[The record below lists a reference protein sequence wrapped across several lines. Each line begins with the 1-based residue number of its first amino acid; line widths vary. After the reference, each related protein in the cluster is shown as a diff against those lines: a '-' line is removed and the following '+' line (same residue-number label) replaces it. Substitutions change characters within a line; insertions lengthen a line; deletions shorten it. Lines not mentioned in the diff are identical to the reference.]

1 MFTKQLKQAI
11 DHATHYAHEMRHEFV
26 TVEHLLL
33 ALLREPSVREVLLAC
48 NADIELLDRDL
59 CDVLASTVPE
69 MPGDADHASQ
79 PTVAFNRVL
88 RRAIYHVQSSGNQ
101 MVQGINILVAM
112 FAEQQSHAAWL
123 LHNQGVRRLD
133 VVNYIAHGIKPDG
146 ADADTVPRLSAPASE
161 QEAAAKTE
169 DRSALELYASNLNE
183 LARQDLIDPLIGRSR
198 EVERTLQI
206 LCRRRKNNPLLVGE
220 SGVGK
225 TAIAEGLAR
234 RMVEKQVPEAMQD
247 ATIFALD
254 IGALLAGSKYRGDFE
269 QRLKA
274 VLAELKSIDNA
285 ILFIDEIHTIIGA
298 GATSGTVMDA
308 ANLIKPMLANGQ
320 LKCIGST
327 TFQEYRS
334 VFEKDRALSRRFQ
347 KVDIDEP
354 SQDEAVEILRGLQ
367 TRFSEHHGVEYTD
380 AALRSA
386 VTLSA
391 RYLHDRQLPD
401 KAIDV
406 IDEAGA
412 KERLK
417 TEDERLKI
425 IDEEQIEQVIAS
437 MAKIPERRV
446 STSDRDALSTLSRDL
461 QLVVFGQDEA
471 IDSLSSAIKLA
482 RSGLGDADKPIG
494 SFLLAGPTGV
504 GKTEVTRQLAAI
516 MGIELVRIDMSEYM
530 EAHSVSRL
538 IGAPP
543 GYVGFDQG
551 GLLTES
557 IKQKPHAVLLLDE
570 IEKAH
575 PDVFNI
581 LLQVMDHGKLTDS
594 NGRTTDFRN
603 VILVMTTNAGAAQ
616 LSSRAIGFTG
626 QKDSTDAME
635 VIRRS
640 FSPEFRNRLDAVIQ
654 FKSLTTEVISK
665 IVDKFLLELEVNLS
679 DRNVTLEVSDATRGW
694 LAEQGF
700 DPEMGARPMKRLIQ
714 QQIKHRI
721 ADELLF
727 GELSRIGGKVIVDM
741 ADGEMQI
748 QVQTNQLTEP
758 DKAEVLD

>member
-33 ALLREPSVREVLLAC
+33 SLLREPSVSEVLQAC

-69 MPGDADHASQ
+69 MPSDVDHASQ

-101 MVQGINILVAM
+101 MVQGINILVAI

-123 LHNQGVRRLD
+123 LHNQGIRRLD
-133 VVNYIAHGIKPDG
+133 VVNYISHGIKPDG
-146 ADADTVPRLSAPASE
+146 SDANAVPRLNAPASG
-161 QEAAAKTE
+161 QEEGKAEEVK
-169 DRSALELYASNLNE
+169 ALDLYASNLNE
-183 LARQDLIDPLIGRSR
+183 MARQDLIDPLIGRSR

-234 RMVEKQVPEAMQD
+234 RIVEQQVPAAMQH

-274 VLAELKSIDNA
+274 VLAELKSIDHA
-285 ILFIDEIHTIIGA
+285 VLFIDEIHTIIGA

-327 TFQEYRS
+327 TFQEYRG

-354 SQDEAVEILRGLQ
+354 SQDETVEILRGLQ
-367 TRFSEHHGVEYTD
+367 ARFSEHHGVDYTD
-380 AALRSA
+380 AALHSA
-386 VTLSA
+386 VSLSA

-412 KERLK
+412 RERLK
-417 TEDERLKI
+417 LPDDRLQT

-461 QLVVFGQDEA
+461 QLVVFGQNEA
-471 IDSLSSAIKLA
+471 IDNLSAAIKLA

-516 MGIELVRIDMSEYM
+516 LGIELVRIDMSEYM
-530 EAHSVSRL
+530 EAHTVSRL

-551 GLLTES
+551 GLLTEQ

-575 PDVFNI
+575 PDVFNL

-626 QKDSTDAME
+626 QKDATDAME

-640 FSPEFRNRLDAVIQ
+640 FTPEFRNRLDSIIQ
-654 FKSLTTEVISK
+654 FKSLSTEVIAR

-679 DRNVTLEVSDATRGW
+679 DRQVTLEVADEARLW

-714 QQIKHRI
+714 QQIKHRL

-727 GELSRIGGKVIVDM
+727 GTLAEHGGKVRVDM
-741 ADGEMQI
+741 VDGELQI
-748 QVQTNQLTEP
+748 NVIADQASAT
-758 DKAEVLD
+758 DKEEIID

>member
-1 MFTKQLKQAI
+1 VNFI
-11 DHATHYAHEMRHEFV
+11 THGISKVDESEAE
-26 TVEHLLL
+26 
-33 ALLREPSVREVLLAC
+33 
-48 NADIELLDRDL
+48 
-59 CDVLASTVPE
+59 
-69 MPGDADHASQ
+69 
-79 PTVAFNRVL
+79 
-88 RRAIYHVQSSGNQ
+88 SG
-101 MVQGINILVAM
+101 
-112 FAEQQSHAAWL
+112 AEQESAA
-123 LHNQGVRRLD
+123 
-133 VVNYIAHGIKPDG
+133 
-146 ADADTVPRLSAPASE
+146 T
-161 QEAAAKTE
+161 EAAPE
-169 DRSALELYASNLNE
+169 DGESNPLDTFATNLNE
-183 LARQDLIDPLIGRSR
+183 EAAQGRIDPLIGRTA
-198 EVERTLQI
+198 EVERVIQVLA
-206 LCRRRKNNPLLVGE
+206 RRRKNNPLLVGE

-234 RMVEKQVPEAMQD
+234 RIVERQVPEAIQD

-274 VLAELKSIDNA
+274 VLAELKSIDHA
-285 ILFIDEIHTIIGA
+285 VLFIDEIHTIIGA

-327 TFQEYRS
+327 TFQEYRG

-367 TRFSEHHGVEYTD
+367 NRFSEHHGVEYTD

-386 VTLSA
+386 VSLSA

-412 KERLK
+412 RERLK
-417 TEDERLKI
+417 LPEDRLQV

-446 STSDRDALSTLSRDL
+446 STSDRDALSTLARDL

-471 IDSLSSAIKLA
+471 IDNLSAAIKLA

-504 GKTEVTRQLAAI
+504 GKTEVTRQLAAVL
-516 MGIELVRIDMSEYM
+516 GIELVRIDMSEYM
-530 EAHSVSRL
+530 EAHTVSRL

-603 VILVMTTNAGAAQ
+603 VVVVMTTNAGAAQ
-616 LSSRAIGFTG
+616 LSSRSIGFTG
-626 QKDSTDAME
+626 QKDASDAME

-640 FSPEFRNRLDAVIQ
+640 FSPEFRNRLDAIIQ
-654 FKSLTTEVISK
+654 FKSLTTEVIAK

-679 DRNVTLEVSDATRGW
+679 DRHVSLEVSEAARTW
-694 LAEQGF
+694 LAEKGF

-714 QQIKHRI
+714 QQVKHRL

-727 GELSRIGGKVIVDM
+727 GSLSQNGGRVLVDL
-741 ADGEMQI
+741 ADGELVI
-748 QVQTNQLTEP
+748 DVAADQTSEA
-758 DKAEVLD
+758 DKEEILD

>member
-33 ALLREPSVREVLLAC
+33 ALLREPSVGEVLQAC

-69 MPGDADHASQ
+69 MPTDVEHAAQ

-123 LHNQGVRRLD
+123 LHNQGIRRLD
-133 VVNYIAHGIKPDG
+133 VVNYISHGIKPDG
-146 ADADTVPRLSAPASE
+146 SDANAVPRLNAPAAE
-161 QEAAAKTE
+161 QGQGKAEEAK
-169 DRSALELYASNLNE
+169 ALDLYASNLNE
-183 LARQDLIDPLIGRSR
+183 MARQDLIDPLIGRGR

-234 RMVEKQVPEAMQD
+234 RIVERQVPEAIQD

-274 VLAELKSIDNA
+274 VLAELKSIEHA
-285 ILFIDEIHTIIGA
+285 VLFIDEIHTIIGA

-327 TFQEYRS
+327 TFQEYRG

-354 SQDEAVEILRGLQ
+354 SQDETVEILRGLQ
-367 TRFSEHHGVEYTD
+367 NRFSDHHSVAYTD

-412 KERLK
+412 RERLK
-417 TEDERLKI
+417 LPDDRLQV

-446 STSDRDALSTLSRDL
+446 STSDRDALSTLARDL

-471 IDSLSSAIKLA
+471 IDNLSAAIKLA

-516 MGIELVRIDMSEYM
+516 LGIELVRIDMSEYM
-530 EAHSVSRL
+530 EAHTVSRL

-551 GLLTES
+551 GLLTEA

-575 PDVFNI
+575 PDVFNL

-603 VILVMTTNAGAAQ
+603 VIVVMTTNAGAAQ

-626 QKDSTDAME
+626 HKDATDAME

-640 FSPEFRNRLDAVIQ
+640 FTPEFRNRLDAIIQ
-654 FKSLTTEVISK
+654 FKSLTTEVIAR

-679 DRNVTLEVSDATRGW
+679 DRQVSLQVSEAARLW
-694 LAEQGF
+694 LAEKGF

-714 QQIKHRI
+714 QQIKHRL

-727 GELSRIGGKVIVDM
+727 GALADKGGRVQVYLADGDLLVEVAADQTSEADKEEIVD
-741 ADGEMQI
+741 
-748 QVQTNQLTEP
+748 
-758 DKAEVLD
+758 

>member
-33 ALLREPSVREVLLAC
+33 ALLREPSVSEVLLAC

-69 MPGDADHASQ
+69 MPADVEHASQ

-101 MVQGINILVAM
+101 MVQGINILVAI

-123 LHNQGVRRLD
+123 LHNQGIRRLD
-133 VVNYIAHGIKPDG
+133 VVNYISHGIKPDG
-146 ADADTVPRLSAPASE
+146 SDANAVPRLNAPAAE
-161 QEAAAKTE
+161 QEQGKSE
-169 DRSALELYASNLNE
+169 DVKALDLYASNLNE
-183 LARQDLIDPLIGRSR
+183 MARQDLIAPLIGRSR

-234 RMVEKQVPEAMQD
+234 RIVERQVPEAMQD

-254 IGALLAGSKYRGDFE
+254 IGSLLAGSKYRGDFE

-274 VLAELKSIDNA
+274 VLAELKSIDHA
-285 ILFIDEIHTIIGA
+285 VLFIDEIHTIIGA

-327 TFQEYRS
+327 TFQEYRG

-367 TRFSEHHGVEYTD
+367 NRFSEHHGVVYTD

-412 KERLK
+412 RERLK
-417 TEDERLKI
+417 LPDDRLQQ

-446 STSDRDALSTLSRDL
+446 STSDRDALSTLARDL

-471 IDSLSSAIKLA
+471 IDNLSAAIKLA

-516 MGIELVRIDMSEYM
+516 LGIELVRIDMSEYM
-530 EAHSVSRL
+530 EAHTVSRL

-603 VILVMTTNAGAAQ
+603 VIVVMTTNAGAAQ
-616 LSSRAIGFTG
+616 LSSRSIGFTG
-626 QKDSTDAME
+626 QKDATDAME

-640 FSPEFRNRLDAVIQ
+640 FSPEFRNRLDAIIQ
-654 FKSLTTEVISK
+654 FKSLTTEVISR

-679 DRNVTLEVSDATRGW
+679 DRQVSLQVSDAARMW
-694 LAEQGF
+694 LAERGF

-714 QQIKHRI
+714 QQIKHRL

-727 GELSRIGGKVIVDM
+727 GTLAHTGGRVLVDLI
-741 ADGEMQI
+741 DGELHI
-748 QVQTNQLTEP
+748 DVAAEQTSEA
-758 DKAEVLD
+758 DKEEILD